1 MPVIKHAPK
10 PDVERIY
17 RLVDRIDTGDIKIP
31 KFQRGFIWT
40 DDQILYILESIYNGY
55 PIGSLLFWLTKT
67 PMTAERDIG
76 GFELPSTPDQYT
88 RNYVLDGQQRLT
100 SIYGVLKWDKPYTPH
115 KLNIYFDLEQGKFFH
130 YKDEMKDTKNTH
142 VPMNILFDTSKGLGF
157 RTKLNDH
164 PNAIEL
170 QNKYDILYEVFRE
183 YSFPVVTISEKT
195 LEEVCPIFERINS
208 TGTRLDVFDLMVAAT
223 WK

>member
-1 MPVIKHAPK
+1 MPVIKHATK

-76 GFELPSTPDQYT
+76 GFELPSTPDQYP

-100 SIYGVLKWDKPYTPH
+100 SIYGVLMSLIH
-115 KLNIYFDLEQGKFFH
+115 
-130 YKDEMKDTKNTH
+130 
-142 VPMNILFDTSKGLGF
+142 
-157 RTKLNDH
+157 
-164 PNAIEL
+164 
-170 QNKYDILYEVFRE
+170 
-183 YSFPVVTISEKT
+183 ISE
-195 LEEVCPIFERINS
+195 P
-208 TGTRLDVFDLMVAAT
+208 TRLLSISYAVFCL
-223 WK
+223 KKKNIN